1 MAQAI
6 QTVTGSC
13 RPADLGLTL
22 MHEHL
27 LIGWPGWDADTAA
40 APADRREEKRICI
53 DHLQELKALGVS
65 ALVDPCPIDLGRD
78 VELAAEVS
86 QATGVHIVCATGLYK
101 EEAGAAPYFK
111 FRGALGDSTSEMV
124 EIFIKEVTEGIGSTG
139 IKAGVIKVATGP
151 HQITPYERTVIT
163 AAARAHRAT
172 GAPITT
178 HTDEGTMG
186 REQLEIL
193 AAEGVDPA
201 RVVIGHSCG
210 SADLRY
216 HLDLLDRGAYLGFD
230 RFGLE
235 ILQPDRLRLAALIG
249 LLGIGF
255 ERQIVL
261 SHDTV
266 WCWRGRPLPVPA
278 AQMAPLWDPRHVLQ
292 HIVPAL
298 RDAGV
303 GQDKIDAMLVENPR
317 RYFAD
322 AARSAT

>member
-1 MAQAI
+1 MANTV
-6 QTVTGSC
+6 QTVTGAC

-27 LIGWPGWDADTAA
+27 IIGWPGWESDTAA
-40 APADRREEKRICI
+40 APFDRREAKKLCVDRM
-53 DHLQELKALGVS
+53 HELKALGV
-65 ALVDPCPIDLGRD
+65 ATLLDPCPIDLGRD
-78 VELAAEVS
+78 VELAAEVA
-86 QATGVHIVCATGLYK
+86 QASGVRIVCATGLYK
-101 EEAGAAPYFK
+101 EESGAAPYYK
-111 FRGALGDSTSEMV
+111 FRGAFTDSVNEMA
-124 EIFIKEVTEGIGSTG
+124 EIFIKEITEGIGSSG

-151 HQITPYERTVIT
+151 HQVTAYERNVII
-163 AAARAHRAT
+163 AAARAHKAT
-172 GAPITT
+172 AAPITT

-186 REQLEIL
+186 REQLAIL
-193 AAEGVDPA
+193 AEEQVDPR

-216 HLDLLDRGAYLGFD
+216 HTDLLDRGAYLGFD

-235 ILQPDRLRLAALIG
+235 LLHPDRLRLAALIG

-266 WCWRGRPLPVPA
+266 WCWRGRPLPIPA
-278 AQMAPLWDPRHVLQ
+278 EQLAPLWDPRHVFQ
-292 HIVPAL
+292 HIVPSL

-303 GQDKIDAMLVENPR
+303 TQAKIDAMLVDNPR
-317 RYFAD
+317 RYFEGE
-322 AARSAT
+322 

>member
-1 MAQAI
+1 MTNTV
-6 QTVTGSC
+6 QTVTGPC
-13 RPADLGLTL
+13 RTAELGLTL

-27 LIGWPGWDADTAA
+27 LIGWPGWDSDTAA
-40 APADRREEKRICI
+40 ARFDRGEAKRLCV
-53 DHLQELKALGVS
+53 DRMLELKSLGVS

-78 VELAAEVS
+78 VELAAEVA
-86 QATGVHIVCATGLYK
+86 QACGVHIVCATGLYK
-101 EEAGAAPYFK
+101 EESGAAPYFK
-111 FRGALGDSTSEMV
+111 FRGAFADTVGEMV
-124 EIFIKEVTEGIGSTG
+124 EIFVKEVTEGIGSTG

-163 AAARAHRAT
+163 AAARAHKAT
-172 GAPITT
+172 GVPITT

-186 REQLEIL
+186 REQLAIL
-193 AAEGVDPA
+193 VEEGVDPR
-201 RVVIGHSCG
+201 RVIIGHSCG

-216 HLDLLDRGAYLGFD
+216 HTDLLDRGAYLGFD

-235 ILQPDRLRLAALIG
+235 LLHPDRLRLAALIG

-278 AQMAPLWDPRHVLQ
+278 EQLAPLWDPRHVLQ

-298 RDAGV
+298 REAGV
-303 GQDKIDAMLVENPR
+303 RQEKIDAMLVANPR
-317 RYFAD
+317 RYFEG
-322 AARSAT
+322 

>member
-1 MAQAI
+1 MSTINTA
-6 QTVTGSC
+6 TGKC
-13 RPADLGLTL
+13 RTDDLGITL

-27 LIGWPGWDADTAA
+27 LIGWPGWESDTAA
-40 APADRREEKRICI
+40 PAWDRREARRLCV
-53 DHLQELKALGVS
+53 DRMLELKALGVT

-78 VELAAEVS
+78 VEFAAEVS
-86 QATGVHIVCATGLYK
+86 QAAGVQVICATGLYK
-101 EEAGAAPYFK
+101 EESGAAPYYK
-111 FRGALGDSTSEMV
+111 FRGAFADTVAEMTETFV
-124 EIFIKEVTEGIGSTG
+124 KEVTEGIGPTG

-151 HQITPYERTVIT
+151 HQVTDYEKAVIT

-178 HTDEGTMG
+178 HTDDGTMG
-186 REQLEIL
+186 REQLATL
-193 AAEGVDPA
+193 TGEGVDPS

-216 HLDLLDRGAYLGFD
+216 HVDLLDAGAFLGFD

-235 ILQPDRLRLAALIG
+235 LLQPDRLRLASLIG
-249 LLGIGF
+249 LLGIGA

-266 WCWRGRPLPVPA
+266 WCWRGRPLPLPVET
-278 AQMAPLWDPRHVLQ
+278 MAPKWDPRHVFQ

-303 GQDKIDAMLVENPR
+303 TQAKIDAMLIDNPR
-317 RYFAD
+317 RYFAG
-322 AARSAT
+322 AGR

>member
-1 MAQAI
+1 MTTTI
-6 QTVTGSC
+6 STVTGPC

-27 LIGWPGWDADTAA
+27 LIGWPGWESDTAA
-40 APADRREEKRICI
+40 PAFDRREAKRICV
-53 DHLQELKALGVS
+53 DRMQELKSLGVS
-65 ALVDPCPIDLGRD
+65 TLVDPCPIDLGRD
-78 VELAAEVS
+78 VEFAAEVA
-86 QATGVHIVCATGLYK
+86 QASGVRVVCATGLYK
-101 EEAGAAPYFK
+101 EESGGAAYFK
-111 FRGALGDSTSEMV
+111 FRGAFGDAVSEMT
-124 EIFIKEVTEGIGSTG
+124 EIFIREVSEGIGPTG

-151 HQITPYERTVIT
+151 HQVTPYERNVII
-163 AAARAHRAT
+163 AAARAHKHT

-186 REQLEIL
+186 REQLAIL
-193 AAEGVDPA
+193 REEGVDPSCII
-201 RVVIGHSCG
+201 IGHSCG

-216 HLDLLDRGAYLGFD
+216 HTDLLDGGVYLGFD

-235 ILQPDRLRLAALIG
+235 LLQPDRLRLAALIG

-266 WCWRGRPLPVPA
+266 WCWRGRPLPIPVEKL
-278 AQMAPLWDPRHVLQ
+278 APQWDPRHVLQ

-298 RDAGV
+298 REAGV
-303 GQDKIDAMLVENPR
+303 AQGKIDAMLVDNPR
-317 RYFAD
+317 RYFGG
-322 AARSAT
+322 

>member
-1 MAQAI
+1 MANTV

-27 LIGWPGWDADTAA
+27 IIGWPGWESDTAA
-40 APADRREEKRICI
+40 PSFDRREAKRICV
-53 DHLQELKALGVS
+53 DRMLELKSLGVS
-65 ALVDPCPIDLGRD
+65 ALLDPCPIDLGRD
-78 VELAAEVS
+78 VELAGEVS
-86 QATGVHIVCATGLYK
+86 QASGVHIVCATGLYK
-101 EEAGAAPYFK
+101 EESGAAPYYK
-111 FRGALGDSTSEMV
+111 FRGAWGDSESEMV
-124 EIFIKEVTEGIGSTG
+124 EIFIKEIAEGIGSTG

-151 HQITPYERTVIT
+151 HQITSYERNVIK
-163 AAARAHRAT
+163 AAARAHKAT

-186 REQLEIL
+186 REQLAIL
-193 AAEGVDPA
+193 SEAGVDPR

-216 HLDLLDRGAYLGFD
+216 HVDLLDRGTYLGFD

-235 ILQPDRLRLAALIG
+235 LLHPDRLRLAALIG

-266 WCWRGRPLPVPA
+266 WCWRGRPLPIPA
-278 AQMAPLWDPRHVLQ
+278 EQLAPQWDPRHVLQ

-298 RDAGV
+298 REAGV
-303 GQDKIDAMLVENPR
+303 ERSKIDAMLVDNPR
-317 RYFAD
+317 RYFEGE
-322 AARSAT
+322 